1 MRLKSFRNL
10 VAFGAERLTL
20 SSLARTLVSTY
31 PHILP
36 VFRTDYDWSP

>member
-20 SSLARTLVSTY
+20 SSLARTLVAVS
-31 PHILP
+31 
-36 VFRTDYDWSP
+36 RTDYDWSP